1 MTKSNHPNAV
11 YKMRTEDLA
20 LRHLGVDI
28 TRTEFWQS
36 AVDSAL
42 AELDEFLALT
52 AKA

>member
-1 MTKSNHPNAV
+1 MNKSNHPNAV

-36 AVDSAL
+36 AIDSAL
-42 AELDEFLALT
+42 AELDEYSILRA
-52 AKA
+52 AA